1 VTVNPRRF
9 VDLKA
14 HARTAPIA
22 VARLLPLLL
31 RASTATT
38 SALDDDD
45 DEEDEAGR
53 GERAFS
59 VGRAV
64 VVMSGE
70 GRAVATA
77 ALVKVMLVCSSFL
90 GVSQVEH

>member
-1 VTVNPRRF
+1 MTVNPRRF
-9 VDLKA
+9 VDLEA

-38 SALDDDD
+38 SALDDD
-45 DEEDEAGR
+45 EEDDEAGR